1 MPADDVR
8 LRLTLLYY
16 FTEEG
21 FGGGK
26 IAVADITTSFMDTRT
41 SVEILVNALS
51 QSGRKHLEN
60 LDFWDSNIFIIQ
72 D

>member
-1 MPADDVR
+1 LPADDVR

-51 QSGRKHLEN
+51 QAIHMLEN
-60 LDFWDSNIFIIQ
+60 DFWDSNIFIIQ